1 MSGCSRLVHDSFP
14 AAAIFLDMS
23 TRDEER
29 FYDAVDFTANAQSMS
44 PETSPVRSKLGTI
57 FVLPNGTTRDNTLET
72 CVYTALT
79 LSQKTDDDK
88 LNHWFLLTSSAREQY
103 WLKRNKILLN
113 ILNNPPQ
120 IDDSHDLR
128 LPPPPPCVSVVTFE
142 RLGVLGWFGN
152 KKQDSRKQEINS
164 KEGILAIDEAHLLVP
179 YLRTQPK
186 LAKSLF
192 QHFGRIFHFTYN
204 IKLCDLGYLLQTFD
218 AKEGTK
224 EEHQYIDDFP
234 TGDDE
239 QFQTKYVKRE
249 GFHTVVQMTK
259 YINGKLFDFAV
270 TAAILVNI
278 ARIPGMIS
286 LANKW
291 ADTFSVQSISSTS
304 LKKKWLSKYSWSTQ
318 KSVPSF
324 DQPTDQSDEDKY
336 QQLVQWRRRY
346 NANRRGHKSVKT
358 KWFGGNAW
366 VRSQRKRKDVDA
378 RTYRRCRK
386 RITHRHRGGFLV
398 NTATAV
404 TGGATLLVCLTLL
417 SWVDSIRPGTA
428 EGLGGEMWNLLGKIT
443 SGFFINM
450 GKSIGSITK
459 QLSPYVGTVSKS
471 IIQFSRYIISHF
483 PKSPSQFQG
492 LRSVIHNG
500 LQFINGTLYHLPVR
514 HRGLTLLF
522 VAFVS
527 ALHVAREVQMVVYP
541 PRQYD
546 GDTLFPKT
554 NGNEKTLANF
564 VYVANEH
571 IPLVHHDTTIRSRIR
586 RIVKHNSTHSPHRI
600 KLVHYTLTNTQCEE
614 AIQWSLR
621 CRRNT
626 DNKHLHKGLLISNN
640 AENSTKWKRLTQ
652 VLEASKNVDGIL
664 FTHDSELKQYWITSS
679 SYNIRPWSLSG
690 GKQLSQSSASEEP
703 PVLSTEAEPSE
714 EGAQQNRTLWIINE
728 DSLYDHKLSDRT
740 RLLQQVGHIHFFE
753 PTDYS
758 LKQMVYSLCEH
769 AKPYTKFNHLLPEL
783 NFGKTK
789 YSIGYESKVQLQI
802 YEYVSRFPH
811 WTSSILS
818 IFPNKQKKTVKQVV
832 DEQELYTPDQIALA
846 QYTTIQDDV
855 QQLQEIYSHK
865 FPSHKFPR
873 DGSTLSTVL
882 NKWIQEGQTPK
893 LADLRTADFKIALK
907 NAQTHYN
914 ECILGELKDV
924 KGLSVEEKLEQALIN
939 AENEKQKMLIG
950 RLRTAMQDM
959 FKHTNIRL
967 NMGNKSD
974 S

>member
-14 AAAIFLDMS
+14 SAAFFLDMS

-29 FYDAVDFTANAQSMS
+29 FYGDAVDFTANVQSMS
-44 PETSPVRSKLGTI
+44 PETSPVGSKLGTI

-103 WLKRNKILLN
+103 WLKRNKTLLN
-113 ILNNPPQ
+113 ILNNPPE

-128 LPPPPPCVSVVTFE
+128 LPPPCVSVVTFE
-142 RLGVLGWFGN
+142 RLGVLGWFAN
-152 KKQDSRKQEINS
+152 KKNKKKQDSHKQEINS
-164 KEGILAIDEAHLLVP
+164 REGILAIDEAHLLVP

-224 EEHQYIDDFP
+224 EERQYIDDFP

-386 RITHRHRGGFLV
+386 RITHRRGGFLV

-586 RIVKHNSTHSPHRI
+586 RIVKHNSTHSPHHF

-626 DNKHLHKGLLISNN
+626 DNKHLHKGLLLSNN
-640 AENSTKWKRLTQ
+640 DEQSTKWKRLTQ

-664 FTHDSELKQYWITSS
+664 FTHDSELQKNWITSS
-679 SYNIRPWSLSG
+679 SYNIKLWS
-690 GKQLSQSSASEEP
+690 
-703 PVLSTEAEPSE
+703 AEPSE
-714 EGAQQNRTLWIINE
+714 GGAQQDRTLWIIRE
-728 DSLYDHKLSDRT
+728 DSLYDHQLSDRT

-758 LKQMVYSLCEH
+758 LKQKVYSLCER

-783 NFGKTK
+783 NFGNTK
-789 YSIGYESKVQLQI
+789 YSVGYESKVPLQI

-811 WTSSILS
+811 WTSRILS
-818 IFPNKQKKTVKQVV
+818 IFPNKQKNKTVKQVV

-865 FPSHKFPR
+865 FLRPR

-893 LADLRTADFKIALK
+893 PADFNTPLESAR
-907 NAQTHYN
+907 AHYK

-959 FKHTNIRL
+959 FKHTNIQL
-967 NMGNKSD
+967 NMGNKSEAG